1 MNTRISSIRKSLGLT
16 QEKFADRIGLTRN
29 FVWMIEKG
37 DRVPSDRTISDIC
50 REFNV
55 SENWLR
61 TGEGE
66 MFNQLDDDADF
77 LNICEQIN
85 IHDDLIK
92 RVIKAY
98 WSLDENEKAAIRKLI
113 DRFLQD
119 DKAPE

>member
-55 SENWLR
+55 SEIWLR